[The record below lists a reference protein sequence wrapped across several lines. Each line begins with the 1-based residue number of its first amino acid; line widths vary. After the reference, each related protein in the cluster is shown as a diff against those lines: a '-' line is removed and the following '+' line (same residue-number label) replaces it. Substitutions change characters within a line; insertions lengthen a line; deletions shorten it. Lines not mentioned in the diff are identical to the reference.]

1 MGDKFK
7 KLFSTKSIYEIEKNL
22 FKKNIP
28 GFLLMMKAAYA
39 AFNHLNINTKG
50 EVIIL
55 CGKGNNGGDGYGL
68 GALLAMVGR
77 EVKIYKV
84 EDPTKI
90 EAKTAL
96 ELCYKL
102 GIKIKKWSKSLKN
115 SDIYVDALLGA
126 GINQSPREPYK
137 TIIKHLLSKKK
148 KGKKIIALDVPSGV
162 DGTTGVAYN
171 PSVIATTTIT
181 FLAMKKGLLTGDA
194 VDHTGDLIFENIGV
208 SQKKVIPDAIL
219 LNKSDCNF
227 QILKPSSH
235 KGTRGNV
242 LILGGMKGMEGAGI
256 LSGISA
262 LRAGAGKVF
271 WVTNTNK
278 LNFPPE
284 LITVNPELKEIK
296 KFLRMS
302 KVCILGPGLPTGF
315 EELIINIWNF
325 KIPLVLDAGGLRWLA
340 ASNLR
345 ERPYHLIG
353 TPHAGE
359 AKDLVGQRKL
369 DRFETIKTIKN
380 IYGGDWILKGP
391 GTLIHESNQLW
402 INNFKMP
409 ELGTAGSG
417 DILAGLIAG
426 VWSSGSKTPARSG
439 VWLHTNLAKKALI
452 KKKHT
457 YFSASDLLN

>member
-1 MGDKFK
+1 MCDNYKY
-7 KLFSTKSIYEIEKNL
+7 LFSTSSVYKIEKNL
-22 FKKNIP
+22 KKKMK
-28 GFLLMMKAAYA
+28 GFFLMMKAAYV
-39 AFNHLNINTKG
+39 AFDYLKLNTEG
-50 EVIIL
+50 EIIIL

-68 GALLAMVGR
+68 GALLTIAGR

-84 EDPTKI
+84 EDPIKS
-90 EAKTAL
+90 EAKSAL
-96 ELCYKL
+96 KLCYKL
-102 GIKIKKWSKSLKN
+102 GVKVKKWPKSLEK

-126 GINQSPREPYK
+126 GIKQSPREPYK
-137 TIIKHLLSKKK
+137 TIIRHLISKKK

-162 DGTTGVAYN
+162 DGTTGIAYN
-171 PSVIATTTIT
+171 PSVIASTTIT
-181 FLAMKKGLLTGDA
+181 FLAMKKGLLTGNA
-194 VDHTGDLIFENIGV
+194 VDHTGELIFENIGV

-219 LNKSDCNF
+219 LNKSDCDF

-242 LILGGMKGMEGAGI
+242 IIFGGMKGMEGAGI

-271 WVTNTNK
+271 WVTDTNK

-284 LITVNPELKEIK
+284 LITVNPELKETM
-296 KFLRMS
+296 KFLKMS
-302 KVCILGPGLPTGF
+302 KVCILGPGLTSGF
-315 EELIINIWNF
+315 EELIENIWNF

-340 ASNLR
+340 TSNFK

-359 AKDLVGQRKL
+359 AKALVGQRKL
-369 DRFETIKTIKN
+369 DRFETIRIIKKM
-380 IYGGDWILKGP
+380 YGGDWILKGP

-439 VWLHTNLAKKALI
+439 VWLHTNLAKKALN
-452 KKKHT
+452 KKKHP